1 MTDCATVLDM
11 NLNRETLRVLRER
24 SGMSKAE
31 LAGRAAVSPALI
43 TRLENGERQCTPSV
57 MRKLAEALQVSQV
70 ALMGPNDDGAA
81 A

>member
-1 MTDCATVLDM
+1 M

-31 LAGRAAVSPALI
+31 LAGRAGVSPALI
-43 TRLENGERQCTPSV
+43 TRLENGERACTPSV
-57 MRKLAEALQVSQV
+57 MLKLADALQVSQV
-70 ALMGPNDDGAA
+70 ALMGPNDGAA